1 MLLSVYNFKSIE
13 EVVDVDI
20 SNLTVLA
27 GVNSSGKSS
36 LIQALLLL
44 KQTLTSSKSDMLNL
58 EGPYVYADSLLD
70 LIHNKR
76 NGDMKFVL
84 KLSKDEFISAD
95 SDPSPFILKGQ
106 LYEVEISAT
115 FRVRAASCILLEFK

>member
-13 EVVDVDI
+13 EVVDVDV

-44 KQTLTSSKSDMLNL
+44 KQTLTTSMSEMLNID
-58 EGPYVYADSLLD
+58 GPYVYANSLLD
-70 LIHNKR
+70 LVHNKR

-84 KLSKDEFISAD
+84 KLSKEEFSQVDTEELPI
-95 SDPSPFILKGQ
+95 
-106 LYEVEISAT
+106 
-115 FRVRAASCILLEFK
+115 

>member
-106 LYEVEISAT
+106 LY
-115 FRVRAASCILLEFK
+115 